1 MPCQRS
7 DSDNDGS
14 NYNTPSQA
22 TGKLG
27 NAIDVNNNGV
37 QVPDPG
43 SAFAP
48 TNLTV
53 SAWVNTDVTG
63 GYRNYVNFNTN
74 NRWRARKNADES
86 LSALIPGGTQVTSS
100 TNISTSTWYHVVWT
114 APVGATSEIFIDGTS
129 DATGSNR
136 SAGSGSTTFYIGYY
150 SGEYWDGKIDEVRV
164 SDQILSDDWIKTE
177 YNNQSSPSTFFSS
190 FGTPEVDVFNI
201 VSFSPADD
209 AVGIALSTN
218 LSILFNKPVDIQTGN
233 LSIFYANG
241 SSFENI
247 DVSSGQVTGNG
258 ATTITANPTSDFD
271 YSTEY
276 YVNISATAFD
286 SNGGESYA
294 GISDNGTWS
303 FITICDQSADP
314 SDWYDCRW
322 NKRVKLTIE
331 SSQINGDLSNFPVY
345 VDQFL

>member
-1 MPCQRS
+1 STTDNTGELHFIANGTLSGSVDTDFYIYYNNSSATEPAEDATYGRENVWAGSYLSVWHLEEDPGSTPTYLDSS

-247 DVSSGQVTGNG
+247 DVSSG
-258 ATTITANPTSDFD
+258 
-271 YSTEY
+271 
-276 YVNISATAFD
+276 
-286 SNGGESYA
+286 
-294 GISDNGTWS
+294 
-303 FITICDQSADP
+303 
-314 SDWYDCRW
+314 
-322 NKRVKLTIE
+322 
-331 SSQINGDLSNFPVY
+331 
-345 VDQFL
+345 